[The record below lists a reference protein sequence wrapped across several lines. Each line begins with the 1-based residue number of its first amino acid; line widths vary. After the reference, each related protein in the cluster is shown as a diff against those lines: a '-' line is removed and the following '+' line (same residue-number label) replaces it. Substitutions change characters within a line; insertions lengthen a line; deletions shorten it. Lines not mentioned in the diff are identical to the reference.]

1 MKESVKALK
10 ELLHLAAPMA
20 GWMILA
26 VILGIAGFICALM
39 IPVGAILAVIGLLEN
54 NAPSLITTAAL
65 LLGCALLRGVLRYG
79 EQACNHYIAF
89 KLLARIRDLI
99 YGQLRSLGAAKLDG
113 RKKGDLI
120 SLITS
125 DVELLEVFYAHT
137 ISPVCIAAGCAVL
150 FSIPAFMIHW
160 SLGLVLLA
168 SYFCAGVVLP
178 VVMMKKTS
186 QPGFELRKKASALTS
201 LVLEN
206 VSGLRENLQ
215 YHLME
220 KRQKAIEDQTLS
232 LAKEEEKLKSS
243 EAVIASSMQWIN
255 SLFCLLMLMVSSLL
269 AVAGEIQPEWILFVL
284 VLQASSFGPFAAL
297 ANLGAGIAQTMGAAK
312 RVTALL
318 HEEPVTEDIVGGQEA
333 ALGSMEL
340 DQVDFSYDGKYPVLE
355 NCSISLEPGKITAVS
370 GPSGCGKST
379 MLRLLMRFFDPDQ
392 GTVRLAGT
400 SLKDITTYSLRKHE
414 SFMMQDTILFHD
426 TIRENLLI
434 ARSDATEKQLEEACR
449 RASIHD
455 PIMSFE
461 KGYDT
466 LIGEGGCT
474 LSAGE
479 RQRLGLA
486 RAFLSPSSL
495 MLLDE
500 PTSNLDALNE
510 GAILKAVDGFKREK
524 TIVLVSHKKGTLNF
538 ADHQIRMK
546 QPHPGLASRVE
557 SAAHQK
563 GESHV

>member
-20 GWMILA
+20 GWMVLA
-26 VILGIAGFICALM
+26 VTLGILGFVSALM
-39 IPVGAILAVIGLLEN
+39 IPLSAVLTLMGLLEHSG
-54 NAPSLITTAAL
+54 PSLVTAGIVL
-65 LLGCALLRGVLRYG
+65 LICALLRGVLRYG

-89 KLLARIRDLI
+89 KLLAHIRDLI
-99 YGQLRSLGAAKLDG
+99 YGQLRKLGASKLDG

-120 SLITS
+120 ALITS

-137 ISPVCIAAGCAVL
+137 ISPVCIAIGCAIL
-150 FSIPAFMIHW
+150 FSIPDFLIHW
-160 SLGLVLLA
+160 MLGIILLS
-168 SYFCAGVVLP
+168 SYFCAGVLLP
-178 VVMMKKTS
+178 WAMMKKTS
-186 QPGFELRKKASALTS
+186 EPGFQLRKKASDLTS

-206 VSGLRENLQ
+206 VSGLKENLQ
-215 YHLME
+215 YGLLDQ
-220 KRQKAIEDQTLS
+220 RQKQIEEQTLS
-232 LAKEEEKLKSS
+232 LAAEEKKLKSS
-243 EAVIASSMQWIN
+243 EALIASSMQWIN
-255 SLFCLLMLMVSSLL
+255 TLFCLIMLL
-269 AVAGEIQPEWILFVL
+269 AAGALASQGLIQPVWILFVL

-297 ANLGAGIAQTMGAAK
+297 ANLGAGIAQTLGAAK

-318 HEEPVTEDIVGGQEA
+318 HEEPATREIVEGKEA
-333 ALGSMEL
+333 VSGPMVL
-340 DQVDFSYDGKYPVLE
+340 DQVDFSYEQGRPVLE
-355 NCSISLEPGKITAVS
+355 NCSLSLEPGKITAIS

-379 MLRLLMRFFDPDQ
+379 MLRLLMRFFDPQQ
-392 GTVRLAGT
+392 GTVSLNGT
-400 SLKDITTYSLRKHE
+400 SLKNITTDSLRRHE

-434 ARSDATEKQLEEACR
+434 ARPDATSRQLEEACR

-455 PIMSFE
+455 LIMSFD

-486 RAFLSPSSL
+486 RAFLSPSKL

-510 GAILKAVDGFKREK
+510 GAILQAVDGFRNEK

-538 ADHQIRMK
+538 ADNQIRMH
-546 QPHPGLASRVE
+546 QVNSEEGRPSSRTG
-557 SAAHQK
+557 
-563 GESHV
+563 GENSV

>member
-1 MKESVKALK
+1 MKESMKALK
-10 ELLHLAAPMA
+10 ELLYLAAPMA

-26 VILGIAGFICALM
+26 IVLGILGFACALM
-39 IPVGAILAVIGLLEN
+39 IPVGAVLAVMGLMN
-54 NAPSLITTAAL
+54 NAAFSLTGTIIL
-65 LLGCALLRGVLRYG
+65 LIACALLRGVLRYG

-99 YGQLRSLGAAKLDG
+99 YGQLRRLGAAKLDG
-113 RKKGDLI
+113 HHKGDLI

-137 ISPVCIAAGCAVL
+137 ISPVCIAAGCAIL
-150 FSIPAFMIHW
+150 FSIPAFMVHW
-160 SLGLVLLA
+160 SLGLVLIC
-168 SYFCAGVVLP
+168 SYVCAGVLLPAVMARKTGEPGAVLR
-178 VVMMKKTS
+178 S
-186 QPGFELRKKASALTS
+186 KASKLTA

-215 YHLME
+215 YGLMK
-220 KRQKAIEDQTLS
+220 KRQKEIEDQTMS

-243 EAVIASSMQWIN
+243 EAIIASSMQWIN
-255 SLFCLLMLMVSSLL
+255 SLFCLLMLAVSGYL
-269 AVAGEIQPEWILFVL
+269 ASKNSIEPEWILFVL

-297 ANLGAGIAQTMGAAK
+297 ANLGAGLAQTMGAAR

-318 HEEPVTEDIVGGQEA
+318 HEKPITEDILVGEEA
-333 ALGSMEL
+333 KNGLMEL
-340 DQVDFSYDGKYPVLE
+340 DQVDFSYDKTHPVLE
-355 NCSISLEPGKITAVS
+355 NCSVSFEPGKITAIS

-379 MLRLLMRFFDPDQ
+379 LLRLLMRFFDPDK
-392 GTVRLAGT
+392 GTVRLAGE
-400 SLKDITTYSLRKHE
+400 SLDKIRTESLRSQE
-414 SFMMQDTILFHD
+414 SFMMQETVLFHD

-434 ARSDATEKQLEEACR
+434 ANTNATDEQLEEACK

-455 PIMSFE
+455 LIMSFE
-461 KGYDT
+461 NGYDT

-486 RAFLSPSSL
+486 RAFLSPSNF

-510 GAILKAVDGFKREK
+510 GAILKAVDEFKNQK
-524 TIVLVSHKKGTLNF
+524 TIVLVSHKKGTLNI
-538 ADHQIRMK
+538 ADHQIQLK
-546 QPHPGLASRVE
+546 QAQPGQASRV
-557 SAAHQK
+557 
-563 GESHV
+563 